1 MWFFEL
7 ICKIRGKH
15 NDVNKGLIT
24 YCKICGRTIINKEP
38 VEKPI
43 DKPVEPVET
52 DSDKLVIPAQLYYP
66 VYNTDNATQL
76 TGGYVWNPS
85 NSKGKGKVIFSEKY
99 CNKIAWC
106 TFFADG
112 FSEKGKRAFPN
123 ESSNRPRFYTLTGIE
138 SLPQSLYIRIHIVEN
153 GTANDIWVYIPDT
166 RKRIG

>member
-1 MWFFEL
+1 MWYFEL
-7 ICKIRGKH
+7 ICKLRGKH

-66 VYNTDNATQL
+66 VFNTLNATQL
-76 TGGYVWNPS
+76 DKGFVWNPS
-85 NSKGKGKVIFSEKY
+85 NSRKKGKIVIPAKY
-99 CNKIAWC
+99 TGAVWATYFCDGWAETSKRFNK
-106 TFFADG
+106 
-112 FSEKGKRAFPN
+112 N
-123 ESSNRPRFYTLTGIE
+123 EEGNRPRFYTETGIDN
-138 SLPQSLYIRIHIVEN
+138 LPQSIYIRIHIN
-153 GTANDIWVYIPDT
+153 DNSTAKDCWIFIPDT